1 MASRK
6 EQDMVKQWIQKWV
19 SGWRTTPGVA
29 PSGAGRPT
37 VSGPVPS
44 WQVPAYQRRQRSGD
58 RCGR

>member
-1 MASRK
+1 
-6 EQDMVKQWIQKWV
+6 MVKQWIQKWV